1 MASLKRKKTEKYMT
15 SKSFEIIPGI
25 AIAIVTTILGIYLS
39 EIIGTQIFGFTK
51 SPISPIIMAIIV
63 GILLSNSFSLPE
75 SSFKGFD
82 FNLKYL
88 LKIGIVLLG
97 IRLGLYELMQFG
109 IISFPVIIICI
120 ISSITFVIFISKKIR
135 ISHNLAILTA
145 IGTSICGA
153 TAIVASAP
161 LLGAKKEEITYAIAN
176 ITVFGILAMILY
188 PFLSSFIFPSNELAI
203 GIFLG
208 TAIHETAQVI
218 GAALIFSENFI
229 SKDVIDVA
237 TVTKLVRNLTMV
249 ILIPLIPYLRSV
261 SFRSGMKNKH
271 FGKSNIPVFIIGF
284 IAMVCFRTLVDFLM
298 ASDGIVMKQVFF
310 NTWNKFIVIMEY
322 GAKVLLTVAMA
333 SIGLK
338 TDIKSL
344 LKLGFR
350 PFYIGLTASILVG
363 VTSYFS
369 IKVLI

>member
-1 MASLKRKKTEKYMT
+1 MIR
-15 SKSFEIIPGI
+15 KSFEIIPGLAI
-25 AIAIVTTILGIYLS
+25 AIATTILGGYLS
-39 EIIGTQIFGFTK
+39 EIIGTQLFGFTK
-51 SPISPIIMAIIV
+51 SPISPIIMAIII
-63 GILLSNSFSLPE
+63 GILLSNSFSLPK
-75 SSFKGFD
+75 SSVKGFD

-109 IISFPVIIICI
+109 VLSLPVIIICI

-135 ISHNLAILTA
+135 IPHNLAILTA

-161 LLGAKKEEITYAIAN
+161 LLGAQKEEITYAIAN

-188 PFLSSFIFPSNELAI
+188 PFLSPFIFPSNELAI

-237 TVTKLVRNLTMV
+237 TVTKLVRNLMMV
-249 ILIPLIPYLRSV
+249 ILIPLIPYLKSF
-261 SFRSGMKNKH
+261 SFRSEMKSKH
-271 FGKSNIPVFIIGF
+271 QAKTHIPAFIIGF
-284 IAMVCFRTLVDFLM
+284 IVMVCLRTFVDFLM
-298 ASDGIVMKQVFF
+298 ASDGIVLEQVFVDG
-310 NTWNKFIVIMEY
+310 WNRFIIIVED
-322 GAKVLLTVAMA
+322 GAKVLLTISMA

-350 PFYIGLTASILVG
+350 PFYIGLTASILIG
-363 VTSYFS
+363 VISYFS